1 MSNASDFIIENG
13 VLKKYL
19 GPGGDVVVPE
29 GVTEIGNGSFL
40 LCDTIKSIQL
50 PDGIT
55 IIGQSSFSGCKN
67 MEHITLPTSIEKI
80 GFNAF
85 GNCISLNSISA
96 PNVKEI
102 ESMAFAG
109 CKSLCHVDIPDSGVN
124 IGNSA
129 FHRCERLQDGDGFV
143 IWENILHSYCGK
155 KVHVVIPNSV
165 TGIGDYAFAY
175 IHHLEEVVIPSS
187 VERIGSYAFGG
198 NDNLRSITIPDSVL
212 HIGDYA
218 FADDPMLKTIIAS
231 EQVYKLAWET
241 LDPEKKREFALAYL
255 ETGEIP
261 AAVASYINKN
271 AATIIK
277 TICHSDDVNM
287 MENFLKIQKKIT
299 PAKME
304 KYLAAATNHLNLTAL
319 LLEYQRKNIPM
330 LDANPF
336 ELTERTEEI
345 PQSPKTAADWK
356 KIFKFSDRGNYLV
369 VSGYKA
375 EMSCITVPASIGKK
389 PVLAVEDMGESIHL
403 QKVIVSTGVT
413 RIMSRAF
420 SGCENLK
427 EIHLPDSV
435 DLYWKPQYFSSS
447 WGLPFYGCPELTI
460 YGSAGSSIETYA
472 KEKNIPFVA
481 E

>member
-1 MSNASDFIIENG
+1 MSNTSDFIIENG
-13 VLKKYL
+13 VLKKYV

-29 GVTEIGNGSFL
+29 GVTEIGE
-40 LCDTIKSIQL
+40 Q
-50 PDGIT
+50 
-55 IIGQSSFSGCKN
+55 SFSGCKN
-67 MEHITLPTSIEKI
+67 MEHITLPTSTEKI
-80 GFNAF
+80 SMLAF
-85 GNCISLNSISA
+85 SDCTSLYSLSA
-96 PNVKEI
+96 PNIKEI
-102 ESMAFAG
+102 GPMAFSG
-109 CKSLCHVDIPDSGVN
+109 CKSLSQVEIPTSGVKIEN
-124 IGNSA
+124 CA
-129 FHRCERLQDGDGFV
+129 FHRCEQLQDGDGFV
-143 IWENILHSYCGK
+143 IWENVLHSYCGK
-155 KVHVVIPNSV
+155 KAHVVIPNGV
-165 TGIGDYAFAY
+165 TCIGDYAFAY
-175 IHHLEEVVIPSS
+175 IHPLEEVVIPLS
-187 VERIGSYAFGG
+187 VKSIGQAAFSG
-198 NDNLRSITIPDSVL
+198 NSNLRSVTLQDSVTQ
-212 HIGDYA
+212 IGMYA
-218 FADDPMLKTIIAS
+218 LSDNPALKTIIAS

-261 AAVASYINKN
+261 VAAASYINKN

-304 KYLAAATNHLNLTAL
+304 KYLAAAANHVNVTAL
-319 LLEYQRKNIPM
+319 LLEYQRKNIPV
-330 LDANPF
+330 LDANSF
-336 ELTERTEEI
+336 ELTESTEAI
-345 PQSPKTAADWK
+345 QQSPKTAADWK

-389 PVLAVEDMGESIHL
+389 PVLAIEDMGESIHL
-403 QKVIVSTGVT
+403 QKVIVSPGVT

-435 DLYWKPQYFSSS
+435 DLYWKPPYFSLS
-447 WGLPFYGCPELTI
+447 WGLHFYGCPQLTI
-460 YGSAGSSIETYA
+460 YGSAGSSVEAYA
-472 KEKNIPFVA
+472 KEHNIPFVA